1 MSVIASV
8 ENNVDDPPAPF
19 VEAPEVS
26 DPTAL
31 RAAAEDLRA
40 TIRHIIDYGQSGP
53 EIDAAVAGIVTAV
66 KALHDLT
73 VPAHAA
79 FATAHRAW
87 RIEVAQRQADR
98 AQAAVTAIAGEG

>member
-53 EIDAAVAGIVTAV
+53 EIDAAVTNIVAAV
-66 KALHDLT
+66 TALHDLT
-73 VPAHAA
+73 FPAHAA
-79 FATAHRAW
+79 FATAHKAW
-87 RIEVAQRQADR
+87 RVEVAQRQADR
-98 AQAAVTAIAGEG
+98 AQAAVKAIAGEG